1 MTIPSI
7 LNYQGNKS
15 SLIPFL
21 KKNIEKYLEPGEI
34 FFDIFSGS
42 GSVGASFQQEN
53 IIFSNDAELYSTI
66 ISSSLLNTP
75 EETLLQEIA
84 DQFQTQLKKNIN
96 KNSIE
101 YIDYIKQEREFL
113 LSQDNDKL
121 INLYKNFPTI
131 WNKLRGVTVNKL
143 RKQRKYNLFTHYY
156 SGTYFGIE
164 QSIIID
170 SVIETIHSFQNESVT
185 DTLYSCLFFA
195 MKEIVFAKDGH
206 MAQPLNPSKN
216 ITRHFKQRS
225 KNLIDLLNKKLE
237 EFILYSSKKVSNNQ
251 FQHQIYN
258 LDIRE
263 ITNNNLLAN
272 SNIKMIYADP
282 PYTDMQYSRY
292 YHLLNVAARYDFPE
306 PTINHGKYT
315 SGLYTEVKKV
325 RPRIELKSYAYTVKK
340 II

>member
-1 MTIPSI
+1 
-7 LNYQGNKS
+7 
-15 SLIPFL
+15 
-21 KKNIEKYLEPGEI
+21 
-34 FFDIFSGS
+34 
-42 GSVGASFQQEN
+42 
-53 IIFSNDAELYSTI
+53 
-66 ISSSLLNTP
+66 
-75 EETLLQEIA
+75 
-84 DQFQTQLKKNIN
+84 
-96 KNSIE
+96 
-101 YIDYIKQEREFL
+101 
-113 LSQDNDKL
+113 
-121 INLYKNFPTI
+121 
-131 WNKLRGVTVNKL
+131 
-143 RKQRKYNLFTHYY
+143 
-156 SGTYFGIE
+156 
-164 QSIIID
+164 
-170 SVIETIHSFQNESVT
+170 
-185 DTLYSCLFFA
+185 

-315 SGLYTEVKKV
+315 SGLYTEGRNQSDLSKKSTAKN
-325 RPRIELKSYAYTVKK
+325 RIEELCL
-340 II
+340 